1 LARRTGFEGGVEMWK
16 FVIGIV
22 LIAHGIGHSMG
33 ILGLFKVAEVNP
45 AWHGDSW
52 ILSNVAG
59 DVLTQAVGAT
69 LWSVAMIG
77 FIALGLVAFGWLP
90 VAWWQP
96 IAIVSSIA
104 SLAGVVL
111 FPIAFPTF
119 STIGAVVVDLAVLYT
134 VLTGWIPSD
143 LPA

>member
-1 LARRTGFEGGVEMWK
+1 MWK

-45 AWHGDSW
+45 AWHGESW
-52 ILSNVAG
+52 LLSDVAG
-59 DVLTQAVGAT
+59 ALLTQVAGAT
-69 LWSVAMIG
+69 LWSIAMIG

-90 VAWWQP
+90 AAWWQP
-96 IAIVSSIA
+96 LAIVSSIA

-111 FPIAFPTF
+111 FPVAFPTI
-119 STIGAVVVDLAVLYT
+119 STIAAAVVDLAVLYAAF
-134 VLTGWIPSD
+134 TGWTPAD
-143 LPA
+143 LAA